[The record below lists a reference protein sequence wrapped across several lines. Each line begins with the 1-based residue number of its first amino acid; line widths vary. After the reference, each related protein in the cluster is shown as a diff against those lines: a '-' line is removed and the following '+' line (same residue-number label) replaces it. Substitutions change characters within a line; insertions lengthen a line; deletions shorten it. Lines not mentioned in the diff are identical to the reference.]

1 MSTNA
6 IEYCNENL
14 FNLTQEELR
23 KLHESCPPTE
33 GLVRFLRNLEDFVF
47 GVCLVQDDL
56 QLDKELLLFYAE
68 YTQEFNA
75 IALRI
80 PIENHRLAND
90 ATGAFAGQVTLI
102 NPDKDFLYVFNT
114 LQNHRKRVLEAMEYF
129 TFNPFKSPNG
139 TLVSVGE
146 KIIPIEI
153 VDRVEFLKE
162 IYSNT
167 IDKPH
172 LDPENKIYLMVDN
185 TTGFIK
191 IGKSKNPKYREGTL
205 QSKQP
210 ETHLIATWSAPV
222 SIEKELHRKY
232 ASFRKRGE
240 WFKLSFKELDEIK
253 EYMDYLQ

>member
-1 MSTNA
+1 MT
-6 IEYCNENL
+6 IDPVEYCNENL
-14 FNLTQEELR
+14 FYLTQEELR
-23 KLHESCPPTE
+23 HLHQSVPPTE
-33 GLVRFLRNLEDFVF
+33 GLVRFFRNLEDFVF
-47 GVCLVQDDL
+47 GVCLVQNDE
-56 QLDKELLLFYAE
+56 QSDKELLLLYAE
-68 YTQEFNA
+68 YTKEFTA

-80 PIENHRLAND
+80 PIEDHSLANG
-90 ATGAFAGQVTLI
+90 ATGTFARQVTLI
-102 NPDKDFLYVFNT
+102 NGDKDFLNVYNT
-114 LQNHRKRVLEAMEYF
+114 LQNQRQGVLEALGYF
-129 TFNPFKSPNG
+129 TFNPFTAPKG

-153 VDRVEFLKE
+153 VDRVDFLKE

-210 ETHLIATWSAPV
+210 ETHLIAIWSAPA

-240 WFKLSFKELDEIK
+240 WFKLTFKELDEIK
-253 EYMDYLQ
+253 EYMDALE

>member
-1 MSTNA
+1 MKIDP

-14 FNLTQEELR
+14 FYLTEEQLR
-23 KLHESCPPTE
+23 HLYRSVPPTD
-33 GLVRFLRNLEDFVF
+33 GLVRFFRSLEDFVF

-56 QLDKELLLFYAE
+56 QSDKELLLLYAE
-68 YTQEFNA
+68 YNREFTA
-75 IALRI
+75 IALKI
-80 PIENHRLAND
+80 PIEDHRLAND
-90 ATGAFAGQVTLI
+90 ATGAFARQITLI
-102 NPDKDFLYVFNT
+102 NPDKDFLNVYNT
-114 LQNHRKRVLEAMEYF
+114 LQNQRKGVLEALEYF
-129 TFNPFKSPNG
+129 TYNPFTAPEG
-139 TLVSVGE
+139 TLLSVGE

-153 VDRVEFLKE
+153 IDRVDFLKE

-172 LDPENKIYLMVDN
+172 LDSENKIYLMVDS

-210 ETHLIATWSAPV
+210 ETHLIAIWSAPA

-240 WFKLSFKELDEIK
+240 WFKLSLKELDEIK
-253 EYMDYLQ
+253 EYMDSLE